1 MIRNDSSG
9 LPTDMSERTSPGT
22 SSYRWLSRT
31 SCPLELIRNFI
42 EREFPDLYHTF
53 TIYVKIDSMPGET
66 RHLHVHLMLSERY
79 RNDAKREKNQMA
91 KRIFSH
97 PICDLKDLDEKCK
110 GDVN

>member
-1 MIRNDSSG
+1 
-9 LPTDMSERTSPGT
+9 
-22 SSYRWLSRT
+22 
-31 SCPLELIRNFI
+31 
-42 EREFPDLYHTF
+42 
-53 TIYVKIDSMPGET
+53 MPGET

-91 KRIFSH
+91 KRIFSQ